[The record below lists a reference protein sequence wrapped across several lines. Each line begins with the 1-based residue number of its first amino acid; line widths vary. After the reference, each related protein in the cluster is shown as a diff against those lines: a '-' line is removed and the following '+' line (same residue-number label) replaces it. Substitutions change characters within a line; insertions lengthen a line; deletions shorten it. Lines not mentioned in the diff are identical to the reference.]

1 MPNIITSNEAQATI
15 GDLIHQEYEYKYPK
29 DLDLKP
35 GSSLHTF
42 IINEVMRRAR
52 QSRTIISNRFDSWG
66 AIDEK
71 LTAYIPLSKKEK
83 EVRDDDRRKPVSI
96 VVPYSFAILET
107 WLSYLVSAFLPEPI
121 FRYEGCS
128 PEDTLGAVL
137 LEKVINLGC
146 NRLKVALNLHTHFRD
161 TGSYGLGIVAP
172 GWTVKRGSRVVKQE
186 TGFFNFMGRFLSTGY
201 KKEVID
207 SVLFEGNSLQ
217 NVDPY
222 RYLPDPNVPVQDVQ
236 KGEFVGWL
244 DESNYMDLLDEEGSN
259 AGAGLFNVQYL
270 QHVQNKRSSI
280 YAIDESRRMDR
291 YGGSTKDQT
300 VTRPIDII
308 NMYIKLVP
316 KTWKLGTGEY
326 PEKWMFSVASDTIV
340 IKAQKLDFTHN
351 MFPITVAAPD
361 FDGYSPLAM
370 SRIEMLQGMQ
380 EVLDWEFNSHV
391 ANVRKA
397 INDMII
403 VDPYLV
409 NINDI
414 KDPKPG
420 KLIRLR
426 RPAWGK
432 GVDKVAQQLVVNDI
446 TRANISDASF
456 IIQYMQQIAGTDN
469 PMMGSLRR
477 GGPER
482 LTSKE
487 FQGTAMGAI
496 SRLERVAKVIGL
508 QSMQDIGYMFAHHLQ
523 QFMSEEVYVSSIG
536 RWAEDLEQEYGAANG
551 RVKVN
556 PFDILVDYD
565 LLIRDGS
572 VPGGNYADVWAQ
584 LFQTIMSSEVL
595 GQRFDVMK
603 IFKHIARNIGAKN
616 VDDFEIKQLPQ
627 VNAQVVPDEVAA
639 AQAKAGNIIP
649 FGGAV

>member
-1 MPNIITSNEAQATI
+1 MPNIITGNDPQQILE
-15 GDLIHQEYEYKYPK
+15 GDINHQDYGYQYPGE
-29 DLDLKP
+29 LDLKP
-35 GSSLHTF
+35 GSPLHTF
-42 IINEVMRRAR
+42 IINQVMDRAR
-52 QSRTIISNRFDSWG
+52 RSRTIISNRFYSWG
-66 AIDEK
+66 EIDKK
-71 LTAYIPLSKKEK
+71 LTAYIPLSQKEQ
-83 EVRDDDRRKPVSI
+83 EIRADDGRKPVSI

-137 LEKVINLGC
+137 MEKVINLSC

-161 TGSYGLGIVAP
+161 TGSYGLGVVAP
-172 GWTVKRGSRVVKQE
+172 GWTVRRGSKVVKQE
-186 TGFFNFMGRFLSTGY
+186 TGFFNFLGSFFSDGY
-201 KKEVID
+201 KKETVD
-207 SVLFEGNSLQ
+207 TVLFEGNSLQ

-259 AGAGLFNVQYL
+259 PGAGLFNVKYL

-280 YAIDESRRMDR
+280 YSIDESKRMER
-291 YGGSTKDQT
+291 YGGSSKDQT

-308 NMYIKLVP
+308 NMYIKIVP
-316 KTWKLGTGEY
+316 RTWKVGDSEY
-326 PEKWMFSVASDTIV
+326 PEKWMFSVAADSVV
-340 IKAQKLDFTHN
+340 IKAQPIGLNHN

-432 GVDKVAQQLVVNDI
+432 GVKEVAQQLVVNDI

-508 QSMQDIGYMFAHHLQ
+508 QSMQDIGYMFAHHTQ
-523 QFMSEEVYVSSIG
+523 QLMNEDVYVSSIG
-536 RWAEDLEQEYGAANG
+536 RWAEDLEREYAGEAG
-551 RVKVN
+551 RVKVS

-565 LLIRDGS
+565 LLVRDGS

-584 LFQTIMSSEVL
+584 LFQTIMSSEAL
-595 GQRFDVMK
+595 GQRFDVMR

-616 VDDFEIKQLPQ
+616 VDDFEIKQMPQ
-627 VNAQVVPDEVAA
+627 VNTQVLPDEVVEGQ
-639 AQAKAGNIIP
+639 AQAGNIIP
-649 FGGAV
+649 FGG